1 MIYLYSESVRH
12 LDQII
17 YGPRDKINNQE
28 IVPIKTEMKSVPEKQ
43 RVPVVATG
51 AENQNVQHVNK
62 LGG

>member
-28 IVPIKTEMKSVPEKQ
+28 IVPIKTEMKSVPEK
-43 RVPVVATG
+43 
-51 AENQNVQHVNK
+51 
-62 LGG
+62 